1 MEISQ
6 STGSYKTCLQ
16 ERGREP
22 EKSATPGLRRATK
35 REKRSFGEV
44 HMKKAT
50 KDPVKRDQVT
60 AEG

>member
-1 MEISQ
+1 MEISP
-6 STGSYKTCLQ
+6 STESYKTCLQ
-16 ERGREP
+16 ERGREL

-35 REKRSFGEV
+35 REKMGFGEV

-50 KDPVKRDQVT
+50 KDPTKRDWVI